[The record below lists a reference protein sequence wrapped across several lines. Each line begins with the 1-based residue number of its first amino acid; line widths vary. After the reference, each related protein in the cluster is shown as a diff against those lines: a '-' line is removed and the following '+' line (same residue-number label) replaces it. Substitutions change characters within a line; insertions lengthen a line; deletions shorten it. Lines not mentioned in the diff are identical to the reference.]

1 MMNMN
6 EELKS
11 KLDKYILAK
20 IPIHIILK
28 KKSDGDFPRFLNGLL
43 IGKKTEDIFIIDE
56 RKLGKTYV
64 FLEDIYDVSVFIKD
78 NRTLANE
85 IIKENKIDFGE
96 GVSAD
101 EIDLIR
107 EIKED

>member
-1 MMNMN
+1 MN
-6 EELKS
+6 EELKL
-11 KLDKYILAK
+11 KLEKYIAAK

-85 IIKENKIDFGE
+85 IIKEHKIDLGE
-96 GVSAD
+96 GVSED
-101 EIDLIR
+101 EVDLLR
-107 EIKED
+107 DIKED